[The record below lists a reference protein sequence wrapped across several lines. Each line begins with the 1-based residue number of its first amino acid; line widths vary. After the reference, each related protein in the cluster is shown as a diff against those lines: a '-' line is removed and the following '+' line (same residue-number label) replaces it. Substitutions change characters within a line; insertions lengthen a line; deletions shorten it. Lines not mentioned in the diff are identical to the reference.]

1 MKTFTIYV
9 PYDNPQDMERAR
21 FVQEGFHWNAFFFTV
36 LWSLYHRLWMPSAL
50 LVLVY
55 VAESALVDRLELGMI
70 SDMLIQLGISVG
82 FGFMASDLLGRAL
95 RGRGYELADV
105 VVSKNLTS
113 AQQRFFEQRMEE
125 RLAQKLNELPKA
137 L

>member
-1 MKTFTIYV
+1 V

-21 FVQEGFHWNAFFFTV
+21 FVQEGFYWNACFFTV
-36 LWSLYHRLWMPSAL
+36 LWSLYHRLWLASAV

-55 VAESALVDRLELGMI
+55 VAESMLVERLGLGML
-70 SDMLIQLGISVG
+70 SDLLIQLGISVI

-95 RGRGYELADV
+95 RSRGYELADV
-105 VVSKNLTS
+105 VVSKNLTG
-113 AQQRFFEQRMEE
+113 AQHRFFERRLEE
-125 RLAQKLNELPKA
+125 RLEQKLNELPKA